1 MKLSNMRR
9 GEQARIHTIDASDAL
24 TRKLLEMGLE
34 EGMDVTLLHEGPVG
48 RDPIAIRITG
58 DRVIALRR
66 RDAAAI
72 GIEHKA

>member
-9 GEQARIHTIDASDAL
+9 GEQARIRTIEASDAL

>member
-9 GEQARIHTIDASDAL
+9 GDQARIRTIDASDAL